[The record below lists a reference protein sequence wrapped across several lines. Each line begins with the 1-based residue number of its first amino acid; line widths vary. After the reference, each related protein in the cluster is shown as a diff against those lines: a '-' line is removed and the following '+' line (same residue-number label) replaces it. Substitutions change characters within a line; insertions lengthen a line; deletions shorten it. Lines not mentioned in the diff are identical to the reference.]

1 MDPATKEAAFGVMMA
16 SLPLGGMPSLQR
28 NVMGGL
34 EILTKQLY
42 LVHKVS
48 LAQEDIDKI
57 NVGVQELDT
66 SNAFP
71 EFVHYFGQMSEATL
85 KEYPVA
91 SDKESQDM
99 LAESDETLR
108 KIAAGESGK
117 SGYEIAE
124 FFACRLAQEMSGFK
138 REGIQE
144 LGDKTLMSLTK
155 WRYME

>member
-71 EFVHYFGQMSEATL
+71 EFVHYFEQMSEATL

-99 LAESDETLR
+99 LA
-108 KIAAGESGK
+108 ESGK